1 MPSRGLRPQPVV
13 PNSVSK
19 KGNEKSEVYRLDQ
32 VAIRM
37 VEMPPL
43 LSDVPLDSP
52 QAAVKVMAD
61 MLKDY
66 DREVVAIVNIRSDG
80 RPINMNIVSMGTL
93 NQSMVHP
100 RELLKS
106 TILSNAASIMMV
118 HNHPSNRLIPSE
130 DDIATTDRIKQLC
143 DLVGISFLDHIIVG
157 PGGYYF
163 SFCQKDQI
171 PLSSLKL
178 TNRLEDIELE
188 GLKVAENNQKQIS
201 WQEIKD
207 KRANE
212 LQQITDKLEKG
223 VSEIFESEKYKQ
235 FLNTMAKFPRYS
247 VNNSILIMMQKPD
260 AQLCQSFTGWKQMGR
275 FVKKG
280 EKGISILAP
289 APYKIEKEQYKLDEN
304 GNQIYDKDG
313 EPVTEKT
320 EVTVRAFK
328 VVKTFDLSQT
338 DGQELPKL
346 GVDELTGSVDSYP
359 KLMDALTEICP
370 VPISFEQIDSGAK
383 GYYSQVD
390 KKIVIQKDMSQVQ
403 TIKTLIH
410 EMSHQKLHDKDLVAD
425 AKDIS
430 RNGKEVEAES
440 VSFVVCSHYNID
452 VSDYSFSYIVGY
464 SKGKETPELKDSLN
478 KIRQTAA
485 DFITQI
491 DEKLELSREM
501 DKVKIAPE
509 KAPNPELADTVNKE
523 LEKMLKQRKSVKD
536 KIKETESKGK
546 KPVTKSK
553 KKEEMVV

>member
-1 MPSRGLRPQPVV
+1 MSSRSTRPQPVI
-13 PNSVSK
+13 PNSMSK
-19 KGNEKSEVYRLDQ
+19 QENDKTGIYRLDQ

-130 DDIATTDRIKQLC
+130 DDIATTDRIKQIC
-143 DLVGISFLDHIIVG
+143 DLVGINFLDHIIVG

-171 PLSSLKL
+171 PLSSCKL

-223 VSEIFESEKYKQ
+223 VLEIFESEKYKQ

-536 KIKETESKGK
+536 KIKDATPKEK
-546 KPVTKSK
+546 KPITKTK

>member
-1 MPSRGLRPQPVV
+1 MPSRGLRTQPVI

-19 KGNEKSEVYRLDQ
+19 EENEKEGIYRLDQ

-118 HNHPSNRLIPSE
+118 HNHPSDRLIPSE
-130 DDIATTDRIKQLC
+130 DDIATTDRIKQIC

-171 PLSSLKL
+171 PLSSCKL

-207 KRANE
+207 KRVNE

-235 FLNTMAKFPRYS
+235 FLGTMAKFPRYS

-536 KIKETESKGK
+536 KIKDAESKGK